1 MDGQHKVH
9 RKNPLGRRYIRELK
23 SEFGKYLVIFLLI
36 TATIAIVSGCVVAQG
51 SMADAYFAGFA
62 KFHIEDGHFETEN
75 ELTKAQEK
83 RIRDLGIRVYDNR
96 YTDQPLSDGAKLRLF
111 RMRSEVNL
119 ADVMEGAFPEKPDE
133 IGLDRMFAANNGIR
147 IGDTITV
154 GESTYTVSGMV
165 ALSDYSTMFENNND
179 TMFDALQFGVALVT
193 EEGFPENEEEWNWCY
208 AWKYKERLPE
218 GMTEADRA
226 EELRKALR
234 DEVALRDFVPR
245 AENQAITFTGE
256 DITGDQVMMETL
268 LYIVIVIMA
277 FVFAVTI
284 SSTITKEAAVIG
296 TLRAMGYTRAELI
309 RHYMTL
315 PFVVTLVSGVV
326 GNVLGYT
333 ALKKFAAGLYYNSYS
348 LPTYVTHWNGEAF
361 FKTTIIPVILMTAIN
376 FLMIRTKLQ
385 LTPLQFLRRELKRD
399 RAKGTVRLSRKIPF
413 FTRFRLRVIFQN
425 LGNYAVLFLGI
436 FFANFL
442 LFFGMLL
449 PTALQDYE
457 EKVTGMM
464 FCKYTYILSIPA
476 DALDEEHRME
486 SMLHLLDFFSEVE
499 TENPD
504 AEKFSAY
511 VLETSGEGNF
521 RKEEVTLYGVQENSR
536 YLDMTMKEGDVF
548 ISSACA
554 DKYGLGAGDT
564 ITLYEEDDGSAYS
577 FAVTGVYDYE
587 ASVSLFMPQKD
598 LNQRFELGEETFSG
612 YFSDTPITDISK
624 KYIRTTIDLTA
635 LTRITRQLMHSMGGM
650 MKLVNVFAVL
660 MFVILVYLL
669 SKIIIE
675 KNAQPISMT
684 KILGYRGG
692 EIGALYIVPTSIL
705 VVAFILISF
714 ILADRLMEFLFRYM
728 IGQMMT
734 GWIFYRVNPE
744 IWIRMFLLGAATYAV
759 VALLE
764 YIRILRI
771 PKGEALKNAE

>member
-1 MDGQHKVH
+1 MDGQ
-9 RKNPLGRRYIRELK
+9 RKEHSRNPLGRRYLRELK
-23 SEFGKYLVIFLLI
+23 TEFGKYLVIFLLI

-75 ELTKAQEK
+75 ELTKAQKK
-83 RIRDLGIRVYDNR
+83 RIGALGIRVYDNR
-96 YTDQPLSDGAKLRLF
+96 YTDQLLTDGVKLRLF
-111 RMRSEVNL
+111 QMRSEVNL
-119 ADVMEGAFPEKPDE
+119 ADIMDGAFPEKPDE
-133 IGLDRMFAANNGIR
+133 IGLDRMFADNNKIR
-147 IGDTITV
+147 IGDMVTV
-154 GESTYTVSGMV
+154 GGRDYTVSGLV

-193 EEGFPENEEEWNWCY
+193 PEGFPEDEAEWTWSY
-208 AWKYKERLPE
+208 AWKYTEPLPD
-218 GMTEADRA
+218 GMSEADRA
-226 EELRKALR
+226 EELRKSLREETALR
-234 DEVALRDFVPR
+234 AFIPR

-296 TLRAMGYTRAELI
+296 TLRAMGYTRAELT

-315 PFVVTLVSGVV
+315 PFVVTLASGVV

-333 ALKKFAAGLYYNSYS
+333 VLKEFAAGLYYNSYS

-361 FKTTIIPVILMTAIN
+361 FKTTIIPVLLMTAIN
-376 FLMIRTKLQ
+376 FLMIRAKLR
-385 LTPLQFLRRELKRD
+385 LTPLQFLRRELKRS
-399 RAKGTVRLSRKIPF
+399 RAKGTVRLHRKIPF
-413 FTRFRLRVIFQN
+413 FTRFRLRVILQN

-436 FFANFL
+436 FFAIFL
-442 LFFGMLL
+442 LFFGTLF
-449 PTALQDYE
+449 PTALQDYQK
-457 EKVTGMM
+457 KVPEMM
-464 FCKYTYILSIPA
+464 FCNYTYILSIPA
-476 DALDEEHRME
+476 DALDEDHRME
-486 SMLHLLDFFSEVE
+486 SMLHLLQFFSDVE

-504 AEKFSAY
+504 AESFSAY
-511 VLETSGEGNF
+511 VLETAGEGNF
-521 RKEEVTLYGVQENSR
+521 RKEEVTLYGVQEDSR
-536 YLDMTMKEGDVF
+536 YLDMPMQEGDVF

-554 DKYGLGAGDT
+554 DKYGIGAGDT
-564 ITLYEEDDGSAYS
+564 ITLYEADDGSAYS

-598 LNQRFELGEETFSG
+598 LNRRFDLGEETFSG

-635 LTRITRQLMHSMGGM
+635 LTRVTRQLMHSMGGM
-650 MKLVNVFAVL
+650 MNLVNVFAVL

-692 EIGALYIVPTSIL
+692 EIGSLYIVPTTVLVIVFIL
-705 VVAFILISF
+705 VSF
-714 ILADRLMEFLFRYM
+714 VLADRLMEFLFRYM

-734 GWIFYRVNPE
+734 GWIFYRVNPS
-744 IWIRMFLLGAATYAV
+744 IWVRMFLMGIVTYAA
-759 VALLE
+759 VAVLE

-771 PKGEALKNAE
+771 PKGEALKNVE

>member
-83 RIRDLGIRVYDNR
+83 RIGDLGIRVYDNR

-208 AWKYKERLPE
+208 AWKYKEHLPE

-256 DITGDQVMMETL
+256 DITGDQVMME
-268 LYIVIVIMA
+268 
-277 FVFAVTI
+277 
-284 SSTITKEAAVIG
+284 
-296 TLRAMGYTRAELI
+296 
-309 RHYMTL
+309 TL

-457 EKVTGMM
+457 EKVPGMM

-714 ILADRLMEFLFRYM
+714 ILADRLMEFLFLYM

-744 IWIRMFLLGAATYAV
+744 IWVRMFLLGVATYAA
-759 VALLE
+759 VAVLE